1 MQAANSDQTLEPIN
15 PFENCLIE
23 LRQSW
28 DNKLI
33 FPLSELS
40 KRYSRQDFGI
50 ILDCSVNQG
59 KLGVAERFSLAIFSH
74 SKSNLNSC
82 AHRDVDTS
90 GRGHGCKLPVFIKS
104 VHIVDDAKGV
114 IFEIAPSLVWLHV
127 PNEAEN
133 LSSHNPLYFS
143 LVSADFLF
151 RDWLFPKDREFN
163 CVATYKPQIMPDS

>member
-1 MQAANSDQTLEPIN
+1 MGNLSVRCTNEKPGAA
-15 PFENCLIE
+15 LIASSRRSSASMSSSR
-23 LRQSW
+23 LF
-28 DNKLI
+28 LGGL
-33 FPLSELS
+33 LSSRARFRFTGRHQNAIKWSCRSRFLQRTANRVLTVCLS
-40 KRYSRQDFGI
+40 KG
-50 ILDCSVNQG
+50 
-59 KLGVAERFSLAIFSH
+59 
-74 SKSNLNSC
+74 SNPS
-82 AHRDVDTS
+82 
-90 GRGHGCKLPVFIKS
+90 CKLPVFIKS